1 MNATTHTVPHGFTRE
16 LMERS
21 GVIFNDDGSL
31 YSGPA
36 PITLRSLASEHC
48 WVAWQAEKRGDD
60 TTKVPYVAIGKMAR
74 ANAGPWLTR
83 REAMGLNLKLPNLL
97 AMAGLGIEFGD
108 LDHGRS
114 IGGIDLDACRDPE
127 TGEIEAWAKG
137 IIGGFNSYTEISPS
151 GTGAKV
157 YFTFTTADW
166 PLLRD
171 AMGKGSKFGRQF
183 KRGGGKHPPAIE
195 LHLGNRY
202 FCVTEDIVAGM
213 PHDFRHVPT
222 ETIISLITET
232 GPAFAGKAKATTT
245 AKAPNKSRLD
255 DVVGDAAPDLDDR
268 ITAACAGKA
277 WFAKRWNGDW
287 TGISDTSGS
296 GQAFTVLA
304 VLKRAGFP
312 YADALAALRLNPHT
326 REWMAAKGEAT
337 GQREPGRMWDA
348 IEVKPEAKPRP
359 TGKDASAAGW
369 TADLAYDDK
378 GNPISNLANAATAL
392 RRAPELAGLWSYDE
406 MARHALVTRTPPGS
420 RMSPVTTPRP
430 ATDADVAAVQE
441 WIQGAAISRLGREV
455 AHQAA
460 DLVAREAAF
469 HPVRDY
475 LAGLE
480 WDGTPRLG
488 LWLSYY
494 LGTEQT
500 DYAAAIGRFFM
511 VAMVARI
518 MRPGC
523 KADYMLVLEGDQGA
537 MKSTACAVLGGA
549 WFSDNL
555 PDVTS
560 GKDVA
565 VHLNGKWL
573 IEVAEMSAL
582 SKAEAGALK
591 SFITRDTERYRPPYG
606 RLEIVAPRQCV
617 FIGTTNKTAYLR
629 DETGGRRFWPV
640 RVGTI
645 DIDAL
650 RHDRDQLFAEAMV
663 AYRRGDAW
671 WPSRTFERDHIAPQQ
686 EARFE
691 ADAWEQ
697 AIAEWLVG
705 KPRVTVLAVARD
717 AVSVDA
723 PKLGTADQRRITAI
737 LERLG
742 WIQKRDK
749 HGRWWEPAKANG

>member
-1 MNATTHTVPHGFTRE
+1 
-16 LMERS
+16 
-21 GVIFNDDGSL
+21 
-31 YSGPA
+31 
-36 PITLRSLASEHC
+36 
-48 WVAWQAEKRGDD
+48 
-60 TTKVPYVAIGKMAR
+60 MAR

-83 REAMGLNLKLPNLL
+83 REATGLNLKLPNPL
-97 AMAGLGIEFGD
+97 AMAGVGIEFCD
-108 LDHGRS
+108 LDYGRS

-151 GTGAKV
+151 GSGAKV
-157 YFTFTTADW
+157 YFMFTTADW
-166 PLLRD
+166 PMLRE

-213 PHDFRHVPT
+213 PHDFRHVST

-245 AKAPNKSRLD
+245 AKTPNKSKLND
-255 DVVGDAAPDLDDR
+255 AVGDAAPDLVDR
-268 ITAACAGKA
+268 IAAACAGKA

-287 TGISDTSGS
+287 AGISDTSGS

-326 REWMAAKGEAT
+326 SEWMAAKGEAA

-359 TGKDASAAGW
+359 TGKDAPAAGW
-369 TADLAYDDK
+369 TSDLAYDDK
-378 GNPISNLANAATAL
+378 GNPIPNLANAATAL
-392 RRAPELAGLWSYDE
+392 RRAPELAGLLSYDE
-406 MARHALVTRTPPGS
+406 MTRAALVTRTPPGS

-430 ATDADVAAVQE
+430 VTDADVGAVQE
-441 WIQGAAISRLGREV
+441 WIQNAAIARLGREV

-460 DLVAREAAF
+460 DMVAREAAF

-475 LAGLE
+475 LAALQ
-480 WDGTPRLG
+480 WDGKPRIG
-488 LWLSYY
+488 HWLTYY
-494 LGTEQT
+494 LGTDPSEYT
-500 DYAAAIGRFFM
+500 AAIGKMFL

-523 KADYMLVLEGDQGA
+523 QCDYVMVLEGQQGA
-537 MKSTACAVLGGA
+537 LKSTVCGVLAGE
-549 WFSDNL
+549 WFSDGL
-555 PDVTS
+555 PDIRNS
-560 GKDVA
+560 DA
-565 VHLNGKWL
+565 VRLSMHLRGKWL
-573 IEVAEMSAL
+573 IEIAELSAMSKTAVEDI
-582 SKAEAGALK
+582 KK
-591 SFITRDTERYRPPYG
+591 FITQRKEIYTPKFG
-606 RLEIVAPRQCV
+606 RKEVVEDRQCL
-617 FIGTTNKTAYLR
+617 FIGTTNRSVYLR

-640 RVGTI
+640 KVGTI

-663 AYRRGDAW
+663 AYRRGDQW
-671 WPSRTFERDHIAPQQ
+671 WPDRTFEDEHIKPEQD
-686 EARFE
+686 ARFE
-691 ADAWEQ
+691 HDIWEQ
-697 AIAEWLVG
+697 PVAVWLRG
-705 KPRVTVLAVARD
+705 KAKTTVDEVARL
-717 AVSVDA
+717 ALIIET
-723 PKLGTADQRRITAI
+723 PRQGTVEQRRITAI
-737 LERLG
+737 FQRLG
-742 WIQKRDK
+742 WEAKRDK
-749 HGRWWEPAKANG
+749 DGRFWVLSNAEA